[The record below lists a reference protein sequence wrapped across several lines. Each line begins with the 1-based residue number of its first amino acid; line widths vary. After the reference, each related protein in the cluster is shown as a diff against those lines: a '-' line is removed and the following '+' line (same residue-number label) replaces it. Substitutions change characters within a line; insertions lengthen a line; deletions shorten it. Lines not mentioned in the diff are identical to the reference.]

1 MADLLLEQER
11 EINECL
17 KAHLFQMMNVSG
29 VDKTVDWKK
38 IFAYLT
44 LLMKYECFIF
54 AINKENL
61 DIMHESFDHIL
72 KIMSDCRESL
82 NEAFKS
88 CSETQIKKLNIMFFK
103 FPSNEYLE
111 ENVESNSEKEKE
123 SSFSLK
129 LISKET
135 LKNFGDILSST

>member
-1 MADLLLEQER
+1 MVDLLMEQER

-17 KAHLFQMMNVSG
+17 KVHLFQMMNASG

-44 LLMKYECFIF
+44 LLMEYECFIF

-61 DIMHESFDHIL
+61 DMMHESFDHIL
-72 KIMSDCRESL
+72 KTMSDCRESL
-82 NEAFKS
+82 NEAFKG

-103 FPSNEYLE
+103 FPSNEYVE
-111 ENVESNSEKEKE
+111 DNVESNSEKEKE
-123 SSFSLK
+123 TSFSLK

>member
-1 MADLLLEQER
+1 MADLLMEQAR

-17 KAHLFQMMNVSG
+17 KAHLFQIMNTSG

-38 IFAYLT
+38 ILAYLT
-44 LLMKYECFIF
+44 LLMEYECFVF

-61 DIMHESFDHIL
+61 EIMHESFDQIL
-72 KIMSDCRESL
+72 KTMSDCKESL

-103 FPSNEYLE
+103 VPSNDYLE
-111 ENVESNSEKEKE
+111 DNVESNSEKENE
-123 SSFSLK
+123 TSFSLK

-135 LKNFGDILSST
+135 LKNFGDILSSK